1 MNFAYLLLGTN
12 LGDKIAN
19 LKTASDKISSLCGN
33 IIIRSGI
40 YETSPWGITDQ
51 PSFLNQVI
59 KIELKLTAEELL
71 ETLLLIEK
79 EMGRVRDVKWGER
92 SIDLDILYFND
103 EIIVKE
109 NLKIPH
115 PELHNRRFTLVPLN
129 EIAADYKHP
138 VWNITNQQ
146 LLNRCTDKGSV
157 EKIFISDSSSLNGC

>member
-1 MNFAYLLLGTN
+1 MNFAYILLGTN
-12 LGDKIAN
+12 LGDKITN

-59 KIELKLTAEELL
+59 KIESKFTAEKLL
-71 ETLLLIEK
+71 ENLLFIEK
-79 EMGRVRDVKWGER
+79 EMGRVRNIKWGER
-92 SIDLDILYFND
+92 IIDLDILYFND

-115 PELHNRRFTLVPLN
+115 PELHNRKFTLVPLN

-138 VWNITNQQ
+138 VLNVTNQQ
-146 LLNRCTDKGSV
+146 LLNRCTDKGIV
-157 EKIFISDSSSLNGC
+157 TNISISL